1 MINQILILKDKYIEI
16 ENIYDLLPQI
26 VNTRKFYRVFKNYR
40 YIIKSNRNE
49 VFTQICEINN
59 IILTKVFMI
68 KNVDKLNKEKNESLI
83 YGSKRIAIHYRSH
96 DICLIKKKCIN
107 TKTAFNNVKRI
118 YEEYK
123 KHLLNYNVTNLLSS
137 ADENFSKLMI
147 KEYNNVI
154 QFRSDIHPVHSLT
167 IQDKDNKN
175 NEMIKIIGDISLLS
189 KSDEFILSFDST
201 FSLLIFYMGV
211 LDEYNNIKP
220 HIFIDYKG
228 KIVKKNSFE
237 YVDLITRRNY
247 FFFKNK
253 KCSNKNFINKIKM

>member
-1 MINQILILKDKYIEI
+1 MILKDKYIEI

-26 VNTRKFYRVFKNYR
+26 VKSRKFYNIFKNNG
-40 YIIKSNRNE
+40 YIVKSNRNE
-49 VFTQICEINN
+49 VFRQICEINN

-68 KNVDKLNKEKNESLI
+68 KKVDMLNKKKESLI
-83 YGSKRIAIHYRSH
+83 DGTKRIAIHYRSN
-96 DICLIKKKCIN
+96 DLCLIKKKCIN
-107 TKTAFNNVKRI
+107 TNTTFNNVKRI

-123 KHLLNYNVTNLLSS
+123 NHLFNYNVTILLSS
-137 ADENFSKLMI
+137 ADENFSRMMI

-154 QFRSDIHPVHSLT
+154 QFRSDIHPVHSLI
-167 IQDKDNKN
+167 IQDKDNKY

-220 HIFIDYKG
+220 HIFIDYRG
-228 KIVKKNSFE
+228 KTVKKNSFE

-247 FFFKNK
+247 FYFKRK
-253 KCSNKNFINKIKM
+253 KCSNNNFINKIVM